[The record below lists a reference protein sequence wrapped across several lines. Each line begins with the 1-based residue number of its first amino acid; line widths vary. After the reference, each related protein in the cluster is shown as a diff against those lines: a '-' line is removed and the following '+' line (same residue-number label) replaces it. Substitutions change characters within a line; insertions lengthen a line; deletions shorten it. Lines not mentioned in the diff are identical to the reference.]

1 MHDILTGRPTVSS
14 DPIVKTSWFTL
25 KSPTLRASVE
35 VSRFAPAGGTAE
47 VHLMIQPTGGG
58 TPADQLAD
66 IERAYAVALEELGLE
81 PDTAVLRR
89 WYCSDLV
96 NQAPLLEA
104 CPIAKRGGGDTPCA
118 VSWIGQPAVPGS
130 KFAVWAYHVRD
141 PRGPLVKNVADSV
154 LSLDRGDLVHH
165 WTTGLMSPEL
175 SSSYSQTNEIFS
187 HYTEWLADGG
197 MTLLD
202 HVIRTWLFVQDIDTN
217 YGGLVVSRRKFF
229 ERHGLTGDTH
239 YIASSGIEGR
249 SEDFRAL
256 VMMDAY
262 AVGGV
267 RRKQIEFLNAL
278 DHLGPTQDYGV
289 TFERGTSVAYRDRK
303 HLFLSG
309 TASIDPEGTILHEGN
324 VRRQLDRTLENMDA
338 LLAAGGGSLQD
349 MNHFTVYLRDPC
361 DHALA
366 RGVMRE
372 RYGDV
377 PMAVV
382 VGPVCRPG
390 WLIELEG
397 VATIANEAPELPEF

>member
-1 MHDILTGRPTVSS
+1 
-14 DPIVKTSWFTL
+14 
-25 KSPTLRASVE
+25 
-35 VSRFAPAGGTAE
+35 
-47 VHLMIQPTGGG
+47 MIQPTGGG
-58 TPADQLAD
+58 LPSEQLAD
-66 IERAYAVALEELGLE
+66 IERAYAAALKDLGLD
-81 PDTAVLRR
+81 PDTAVWRR

-96 NQAPLLEA
+96 NQAPLLEN

-118 VSWIGQPAVPGS
+118 VSWIGQPAVPAS
-130 KFAVWAYHVRD
+130 KFALWAYHLQD
-141 PRGPLVKNVADSV
+141 PDGPLVKCAKDSE
-154 LSLDRGDLVHH
+154 LSLDRGELTHH
-165 WTTGLMSPEL
+165 WTTGLMCTHL
-175 SSSYSQTNEIFS
+175 ASSYSQTNEIFT
-187 HYTEWLADGG
+187 HYTELLEDEG

-229 ERHGLTGDTH
+229 EKHGLNPDTH

-249 SEDFRAL
+249 SEDFKAL

-262 AVGGV
+262 AIGGV
-267 RRKQIEFLNAL
+267 RREQIEFLTAL

-309 TASIDPEGTILHEGN
+309 TASIDPGGRILHEGD
-324 VRRQLDRTLENMDA
+324 VRKQLDRTLENMDS
-338 LLAAGGGSLQD
+338 LLADGGGGLQD
-349 MNHFTVYLRDPC
+349 MNQFTVYLRDPC
-361 DHALA
+361 DHDLA
-366 RGVMRE
+366 RAVMRE
-372 RYGDV
+372 RFGDV

-397 VATIANEAPELPEF
+397 VATVANDAPELPAF